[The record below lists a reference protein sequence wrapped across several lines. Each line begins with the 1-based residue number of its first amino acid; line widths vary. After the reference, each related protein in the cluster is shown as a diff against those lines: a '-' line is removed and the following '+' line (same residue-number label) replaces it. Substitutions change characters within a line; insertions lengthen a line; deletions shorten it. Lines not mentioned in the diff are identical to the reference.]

1 MRWTDLFG
9 SKFKAVLANPHLTS
23 PSFSI
28 LHGATPEERLL
39 MEDWIRDLVAFVND
53 GKDYSYGTKSIGE
66 YKVMTPEKKIEV
78 QRDARWVELLK
89 LADHFSGP

>member
-1 MRWTDLFG
+1 M
-9 SKFKAVLANPHLTS
+9 
-23 PSFSI
+23 
-28 LHGATPEERLL
+28 
-39 MEDWIRDLVAFVND
+39 ND